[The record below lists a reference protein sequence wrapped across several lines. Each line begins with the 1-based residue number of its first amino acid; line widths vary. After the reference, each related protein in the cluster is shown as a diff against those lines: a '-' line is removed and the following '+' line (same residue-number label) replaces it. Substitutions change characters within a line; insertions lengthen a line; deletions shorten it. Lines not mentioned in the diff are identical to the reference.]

1 MVHLFLLFLI
11 LLLAAVFRRKEGRTN
26 KRAVGRTTSF
36 SVVNVTF
43 FPQHIFQRRFVF
55 FLPLYSSLSFYAHT
69 LTHSKTHRFLF
80 YPFFIFKALI
90 FLLLSFSIHT
100 HIRSFSF
107 STTLV
112 HTHTLFRSELFFI
125 HWVLRFPPK
134 YFSKIVMLKGFVVC
148 LFVSLL
154 YLLQIFL

>member
-11 LLLAAVFRRKEGRTN
+11 LLLAAVFRRKEGRTD

-55 FLPLYSSLSFYAHT
+55 FPSTLFVVVLCTHT
-69 LTHSKTHRFLF
+69 LTRKHIGF
-80 YPFFIFKALI
+80 FFIPSSFSKHWF

-134 YFSKIVMLKGFVVC
+134 YFSKIVILKGFVVC